1 VYNTPMRIFFSMLA
15 VTALAALV
23 MFGQAPPGGGKGGGK
38 APPKN
43 LKFFT
48 ADNWATVGRPAM
60 DSFVAGLGL
69 ADKGGC
75 GYCHVADK
83 SSDDNPK
90 KDIARLMLNMVKD
103 INGRFPDG
111 KQHVTCFTCH
121 RGAEMPLMAP

>member
-1 VYNTPMRIFFSMLA
+1 MRTNLLMVA
-15 VTALAALV
+15 VSTLVALA
-23 MFGQAPPGGGKGGGK
+23 MFAQAPPGGGKGGGGK

-48 ADNWATVGRPAM
+48 QDNWTDVGRPM
-60 DSFVAGLGL
+60 MNTFVTSLGL

-75 GYCHVADK
+75 GYCHAADK
-83 SSDDNPK
+83 SSDENPK